1 MTGQHAVKMQSDLDK
16 MSIAFLGRICKISD
30 LGNQSQWFQNQINSI
45 MNAMFQNCISILS
58 KNLFIIPF
66 QNDSIINHKKNPAF
80 CQNPVES
87 LSDTIY
93 NTDRNNCFL

>member
-1 MTGQHAVKMQSDLDK
+1 
-16 MSIAFLGRICKISD
+16 
-30 LGNQSQWFQNQINSI
+30 
-45 MNAMFQNCISILS
+45 MNAMFQNYISILS